1 MTSQLRARTCGGV
14 APRTRMRP
22 VERPPALAPADPA
35 PPRRSMPDDATE
47 RFGVIVFEG
56 GPWRARRV
64 VLAFDTPL
72 EAAAYAA
79 ENAFVDYLIAPLSFL
94 APTGVPR
101 A

>member
-1 MTSQLRARTCGGV
+1 M
-14 APRTRMRP
+14 
-22 VERPPALAPADPA
+22 
-35 PPRRSMPDDATE
+35 
-47 RFGVIVFEG
+47 IVFES